1 MKKSLLIC
9 ILAVLMCAC
18 VLFAACSPSLEAD
31 TLNSMKELLYQ
42 TYKDS
47 NPATTYKV
55 VGLVA
60 SNGQKAN
67 IKWDVKVTEGPAND
81 VKVGEI
87 ADGEQTIEVNPY
99 PTTDV
104 KYTLTATITNEK
116 GKAYQIDGAPV
127 SISFE
132 RSLAKFVVNTYDE
145 YLTAC
150 KATKEGDELYNA
162 KICIKAYVIGVV
174 NYESSSKGSLY
185 LQDADGHGYYAY
197 NPTDASKD
205 CSSTADL
212 RAKWPIGTEVY
223 VKGTVTTYSGQYEFN
238 KECEIILTGN
248 TAESAGVTLDY
259 VDATADFAAAK
270 SNEDT
275 TLGKYQNRRV
285 TLKGAVINRI
295 TIEYNDDGSFKRVYY
310 YFTLPDSTTEFNVYY
325 TIYFIDGAT
334 MQDLHSK
341 LAVGNQVDLTGVV
354 SVYSKDFQ
362 LYPDSATSVSNI
374 VSLADTDAKKVEFAK
389 NNVTLVDTAS
399 EGDVID
405 LPKTGVLD
413 TTITWAFADGE
424 TYDGIAKIEDSKL
437 TILAASTEPV
447 TLDIVATISSG
458 SESTTK
464 NFTVKI
470 PALRTSFIKAALTAG
485 ATLEDTKTTEDSY
498 MIIGTISKIT
508 TAYNEKIK
516 NVSFNVVDA
525 EGNELLI
532 FCYNLDDAATL
543 KEGDF
548 VAFAAP
554 IKKWGTDIEA
564 VSTFVKLEVTTLK
577 AAYDAG
583 TEGKTDSV
591 NVYGYVKS
599 IDNAYSSDYDSI
611 SITITDGTNDLYCYR
626 VKGGKDITVGDYLYI
641 TAKTGSYNS
650 KGQLAAGGTYVKSAI
665 YVAPSTGEGSGGEG
679 TDTPDPTPSTKITT
693 IADALKASAGAEV
706 ELTGTVSDIDEPW
719 SSYNNMSFYI
729 SDGTTKILVF
739 RSTTQVVVG
748 DIVSVSGTITLYND
762 KAQIAQGST
771 VTITTKHVCSA
782 WTTATCEDASVCTTC
797 GAEKTPALGHVDEN
811 SDNICDRDGCGW
823 IMNAV
828 KKSLTITGKT
838 GTMGTKE
845 ITWTND
851 IVTVKNEQASST
863 SSIRNSDSDHFRAY
877 KSSKLTISVSS
888 GSIARIVV
896 TCTNSSY
903 ADALKESIT
912 TTGATAVVN
921 GTSVVIT
928 VTGDINSVEFTMANQ
943 SRITA
948 VEVAYIAAE

>member
-1 MKKSLLIC
+1 
-9 ILAVLMCAC
+9 
-18 VLFAACSPSLEAD
+18 
-31 TLNSMKELLYQ
+31 
-42 TYKDS
+42 
-47 NPATTYKV
+47 
-55 VGLVA
+55 
-60 SNGQKAN
+60 
-67 IKWDVKVTEGPAND
+67 
-81 VKVGEI
+81 
-87 ADGEQTIEVNPY
+87 
-99 PTTDV
+99 
-104 KYTLTATITNEK
+104 
-116 GKAYQIDGAPV
+116 
-127 SISFE
+127 
-132 RSLAKFVVNTYDE
+132 
-145 YLTAC
+145 
-150 KATKEGDELYNA
+150 
-162 KICIKAYVIGVV
+162 
-174 NYESSSKGSLY
+174 
-185 LQDADGHGYYAY
+185 
-197 NPTDASKD
+197 
-205 CSSTADL
+205 
-212 RAKWPIGTEVY
+212 
-223 VKGTVTTYSGQYEFN
+223 
-238 KECEIILTGN
+238 
-248 TAESAGVTLDY
+248 
-259 VDATADFAAAK
+259 
-270 SNEDT
+270 
-275 TLGKYQNRRV
+275 
-285 TLKGAVINRI
+285 
-295 TIEYNDDGSFKRVYY
+295 
-310 YFTLPDSTTEFNVYY
+310 
-325 TIYFIDGAT
+325 

-437 TILAASTEPV
+437 TILEASTEPV

-508 TAYNEKIK
+508 TAYNEKFK

-665 YVAPSTGEGSGGEG
+665 YVAPSTGEGEGGGSEGIPSTNGSVESPVTVADAITACNKLASGAYSGGIWYVKGYIVGVPSYRSAYSNYSLNIADELGG
-679 TDTPDPTPSTKITT
+679 TTT
-693 IADALKASAGAEV
+693 IKVYGLKLNDKSTGVYEGDLIVISGYLQNYNGNTAEITFNNNATGTQKDCLLETYTAGTSTIDVSAESSANATVTVADGKTSGTNGTNFTFTVNVADGY
-706 ELTGTVSDIDEPW
+706 ELVNVKVNGEIVTANTESVYTGTV
-719 SSYNNMSFYI
+719 
-729 SDGTTKILVF
+729 
-739 RSTTQVVVG
+739 
-748 DIVSVSGTITLYND
+748 
-762 KAQIAQGST
+762 A
-771 VTITTKHVCSA
+771 
-782 WTTATCEDASVCTTC
+782 
-797 GAEKTPALGHVDEN
+797 
-811 SDNICDRDGCGW
+811 
-823 IMNAV
+823 
-828 KKSLTITGKT
+828 GKT
-838 GTMGTKE
+838 T
-845 ITWTND
+845 
-851 IVTVKNEQASST
+851 
-863 SSIRNSDSDHFRAY
+863 
-877 KSSKLTISVSS
+877 
-888 GSIARIVV
+888 IVV
-896 TCTNSSY
+896 TTKEEGVTEATNYSHTFASGG
-903 ADALKESIT
+903 LK
-912 TTGATAVVN
+912 TGSNTLSDVAWNVTMEGSTYIGWDSNSGRGIQFGTSKGAATSVTISTEGIKNFKTIKLNLSMASN
-921 GTSVVIT
+921 GTGKVIVKVGGVQVGNEISLT
-928 VTGDINSVEFTMANQ
+928 TAATDYTFTLDAESSAKIEIIFTNTAKAMYIGSIEVTA
-943 SRITA
+943 
-948 VEVAYIAAE
+948 